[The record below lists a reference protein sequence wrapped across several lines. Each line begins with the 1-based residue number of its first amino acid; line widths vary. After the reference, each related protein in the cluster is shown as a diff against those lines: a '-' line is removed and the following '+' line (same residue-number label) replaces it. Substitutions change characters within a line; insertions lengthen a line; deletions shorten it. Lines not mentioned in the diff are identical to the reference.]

1 MKIKKRTIWL
11 LIIVILYGAWAVTPV
26 SAHAILLRSNPQAN
40 GALEKPPVQVELL
53 FSEPLESKLSS
64 ISVFDAN
71 NLVVDVGDVRVDPS
85 EPTRL
90 TVSLRSLNE
99 GVYTVTWKAVST
111 IDGHQTVGAFPFAV
125 GSANASAVQAIQQSA
140 TARLPFSALVSK
152 FILLAALAVL
162 TGQRLFIGLVWNPA
176 LQANQNDVTEP
187 AVWATLYRSGLIGIL
202 LAIGLGI
209 LSQAGQ
215 TTGNEL
221 SFPWNPETGRMLT
234 ETRLGSIWLARL
246 ALALVVVWLALGQR
260 APWKSW
266 LGFITNLALLFTVTL
281 TSHAATE
288 ARPLLPMLGD
298 LLHLIGMTFWLGG
311 LVHLFTGIRQ
321 LQQLDDPLR
330 TKLTSLL
337 TNRFSVNAILF
348 VSLIGITGF
357 YSAYLRVGA
366 WSALLISL
374 YGHVLLIKQIF
385 VAGLLG
391 IAALN
396 LFIISPRLSRDR
408 AQGVA
413 NPALV
418 ERFGKILIAE
428 LTFAGLLL
436 ASVSFLTYLPPAR
449 IVAPSSALTGAAKV
463 DDLKMDISISPGRV
477 GQNTF
482 TLKLTSSEGRP
493 LQSAK
498 KVLLRFNSGQANI
511 PPSELELIGAGD
523 GTFSARGAYL
533 SLPGNWQVQAV
544 VRREGK
550 FDAFANYDFMIQ
562 MPGSNNRSAASSTRT
577 GGLILV
583 IGLLSALITI
593 SVKPKPG
600 VRFGVGVPLTLLML
614 SFGVYYV
621 TRPAPVEIPQINPI
635 PANHES
641 VMAGEHLFTVNCAP
655 CHGPAGKGDGP
666 LGLVL
671 NPRPADLTLHA
682 IPGVHTDAQLFEW
695 VTNGFPG
702 SRMPPFKTTLSDT
715 DRWNLVNFIRTL
727 APK

>member
-1 MKIKKRTIWL
+1 VKIRNRSIWL

-40 GALEKPPVQVELL
+40 AALENPPVQVELL

-90 TVSLRSLNE
+90 TVSLRTLSE
-99 GVYTVTWKAVST
+99 GVYTVSWKAVSS

-162 TGQRLFIGLVWNPA
+162 AGQRLFIALVWKPA
-176 LQANQNDVTEP
+176 LKEDQNNITEP
-187 AVWATLYRSGLIGIL
+187 AVWVSLYHAGLVGVL
-202 LAIGLGI
+202 FAIGLGI

-234 ETRLGSIWLARL
+234 ETRLGLIWLARL
-246 ALALVVVWLALGQR
+246 ALAMFAVWLSLGQR
-260 APWKSW
+260 ASWKSW
-266 LGFITNLALLFTVTL
+266 LGFIVNLALLFTVTL

-288 ARPLLPMLGD
+288 ARPFLPILGD

-321 LQQLDDPLR
+321 IQLVDDPLR

-337 TNRFSVNAILF
+337 TTRFSVNAILF
-348 VSLIGITGF
+348 VSLIGLTGF
-357 YSAYLRVGA
+357 YSAYLRVGD
-366 WSALLISL
+366 WSALLISI
-374 YGHVLLIKQIF
+374 YGHVLLVKQIF

-408 AQGVA
+408 AQGIA
-413 NPALV
+413 DPALV
-418 ERFGKILIAE
+418 ARFGKILIAE

-449 IVAPSSALTGAAKV
+449 IVAPSSALTGSAKV
-463 DDLKMDISISPGRV
+463 DDLKMEISISPGRV

-482 TLKLTSSEGRP
+482 TLKVTSSEGHP
-493 LQSAK
+493 LHSAK
-498 KVLLRFNSGQANI
+498 KVLLRFTSSQANI

-533 SLPGNWQVQAV
+533 SLPGSWQVQAV
-544 VRREGK
+544 VRREDK

-562 MPGSNNRSAASSTRT
+562 MPGSNNRSAASSIRS
-577 GGLILV
+577 GGLILA
-583 IGLLSALITI
+583 IGLLAALVTI
-593 SVKPKPG
+593 AVKPRPG
-600 VRFGVGVPLTLLML
+600 VRFGLGVPLILLML
-614 SFGVYYV
+614 SLGVYYL

-635 PANHES
+635 PANQES
-641 VMAGEHLFTVNCAP
+641 VMAGEHVFTVNCAP
-655 CHGPAGKGDGP
+655 CHGPGGKGDGP